1 MTLKYKENGIYIA
14 ECNICR
20 CVLGAEKNSQTEM
33 ELFLK
38 NNGWKI
44 WKSNN
49 VHQPNCICYNCKS
62 VNVVDFSAW
71 LSEQEFSDEDIEDLK
86 GDKHALIRLINEYN
100 SQLEEEADE

>member
-1 MTLKYKENGIYIA
+1 MTLRYKENGIYIA

-20 CVLGAEKNSQTEM
+20 CVLGAEKNNQTEM

-62 VNVVDFSAW
+62 VVDSLVNKYGKW
-71 LSEQEFSDEDIEDLK
+71 MKGILETDESNCTL
-86 GDKHALIRLINEYN
+86 HARIYGRNTKVWVWQALY
-100 SQLEEEADE
+100 A

>member
-1 MTLKYKENGIYIA
+1 MKRYVEFFLRVYNATRHCGTCGEIKEIWMTLRYKENGIYIA

-20 CVLGAEKNSQTEM
+20 CVLGAEKNNQTEM

-62 VNVVDFSAW
+62 VVDS
-71 LSEQEFSDEDIEDLK
+71 LVNK
-86 GDKHALIRLINEYN
+86 
-100 SQLEEEADE
+100 